1 MIKLVCQT
9 VLNLPFQV
17 HSKIMSR
24 LIQIIRNTF
33 IRLEGLL
40 YRIFGFLGQLFS
52 WLLRQLSFL
61 GKLLGLGESQYLQED
76 EAQRPQPAKAKL
88 DVTAAGEVLG
98 SRQVKQPAPE
108 PQSTPLTA
116 SSTRR
121 RPDAS
126 MDYFLK
132 LAQQRKTAK

>member
-1 MIKLVCQT
+1 MIRLVCQT

-17 HSKIMSR
+17 HFKIMSR

-40 YRIFGFLGQLFS
+40 YRIFGFVGQLFS
-52 WLLRQLSFL
+52 WLFRQLSFL

-76 EAQRPQPAKAKL
+76 EAQRPQAAKAEL
-88 DVTAAGEVLG
+88 DV
-98 SRQVKQPAPE
+98 SAPE
-108 PQSTPLTA
+108 PQSTPLTD